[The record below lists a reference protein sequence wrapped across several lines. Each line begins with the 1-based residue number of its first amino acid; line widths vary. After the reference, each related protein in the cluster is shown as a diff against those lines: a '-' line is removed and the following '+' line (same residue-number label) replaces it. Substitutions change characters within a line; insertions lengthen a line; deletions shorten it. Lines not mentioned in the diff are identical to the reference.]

1 MYEQVSENTQAAA
14 APADLGQENQSTV
27 QARPGQG
34 APFSGEKK
42 AEPAAQPK
50 ERDLNRDAAFARM
63 RRETDEAKRE
73 ADRIRK
79 QVQANQQSSQ
89 PLDTQNQERNTAWGE
104 RIQRLEKE
112 NRMMRE
118 REYERIYSRDLSRIK
133 EAYPSLAAKDVS
145 DLGSEFFKL
154 RAVGVDPVVAYDA
167 LKAKEAREQK
177 PTPEQPSTTGSAKS
191 GGAAQKDYYSPE
203 DVDRLT
209 AKDLSNEKLLETVIK
224 SMKKWRK

>member
-1 MYEQVSENTQAAA
+1 MDQQASANTQEFA
-14 APADLGQENQSTV
+14 APADIGQKNQSAP
-27 QARPGQG
+27 QAV
-34 APFSGEKK
+34 SGENVSFTGGNEG
-42 AEPAAQPK
+42 APAAQPK
-50 ERDLNRDAAFARM
+50 ERDRNRDAAFARI
-63 RRETDEAKRE
+63 RREADGAKRE

-79 QVQANQQSSQ
+79 QLETYRQA
-89 PLDTQNQERNTAWGE
+89 PLPEQNEAQGSGRDE
-104 RIQRLEKE
+104 QVHRLERE

-145 DLGSEFFKL
+145 DLGNDFFKL
-154 RAVGVDPVVAYDA
+154 RAMGIDPVVAYDA

-177 PTPEQPSTTGSAKS
+177 AAPEKPPTTGSAK
-191 GGAAQKDYYSPE
+191 GGGSAEKDYYSPE
-203 DVDRLT
+203 EVDRLT